1 MRELDVLVTRYLDER
16 YPTAPEVERAAFV
29 RLLELPD
36 PELLAYV
43 TGRATPDD
51 PELANVVAAV
61 SRPA

>member
-1 MRELDVLVTRYLDER
+1 MRELDVLMTRYLDDR
-16 YPTAPEVERAAFV
+16 YPTASSEQQAAFV

-51 PELANVVAAV
+51 RELARVVAAV
-61 SRPA
+61 SAPA